1 MKRGIKS
8 TGRKSLP
15 LAVLIMTLL
24 ASTGALAQQSGSQTE
39 SWQFGVSIYGWF
51 PEITGQTAFTQDG
64 SNSEFEIDADDILD
78 NLKFTLM
85 GMINVSKGRWGI
97 LTDVIYMDV
106 GDSETGTRKA
116 SIGRRQLPVDA
127 AADVDLDI
135 KSWVW
140 TLAGYYRALDQSG
153 LTLDV
158 VAGARYLDVEQ
169 EVDWVVTGNVG
180 PIPVP
185 DRTGT
190 AKESLTNWDA
200 LIGVRET
207 MKDRAEIWKW
217 RRDLLV
223 TQARLAGATEEEAE
237 ASVPKVTLRVLDVS
251 FDAISDPKER
261 AYFMDLPTS
270 FVLPAEAIDRLRE
283 IAGRLLRQSAEYETI
298 VRELGGSPGD

>member
-24 ASTGALAQQSGSQTE
+24 ASTGALAQQPGSQTE
-39 SWQFGVSIYGWF
+39 SWQFGVSIYGWY
-51 PEITGQTAFTQDG
+51 PDITGQTAFTQDG
-64 SNSEFEIDADDILD
+64 SNSEFEIDAEDILD

-85 GMINVSKGRWGI
+85 GMINVSKGRWGM

-140 TLAGYYRALDQSG
+140 TFAGYYRALDQSG
-153 LTLDV
+153 LTLNV
-158 VAGARYLDVEQ
+158 LAGARYLDVEQ

-180 PIPVP
+180 PIAVP
-185 DRTGT
+185 DRTGS
-190 AKESLTNWDA
+190 AKASLTNWDGI
-200 LIGVRET
+200 IGIRGRYAFGAQNAWFVSYHL
-207 MKDRAEIWKW
+207 D
-217 RRDLLV
+217 
-223 TQARLAGATEEEAE
+223 AGAG
-237 ASVPKVTLRVLDVS
+237 D
-251 FDAISDPKER
+251 SDFTWQGIAGMGYAFRWCEVGAVWR
-261 AYFMDLPTS
+261 YLYYDLPSDKAVSDMS
-270 FVLPAEAIDRLRE
+270 FSGPAVGVTFRW
-283 IAGRLLRQSAEYETI
+283 
-298 VRELGGSPGD
+298 